1 MLFRY
6 DCRAVSPLAG
16 EAPEDEGCCGPRR
29 LERLKKL
36 SGSRLAETRSAQRL
50 CRELWEAF
58 PGAAGSGG
66 FVLEEDR
73 NGKPF
78 LLRSTLYVSLSH
90 SGGYAAAAV
99 ADVPLGIDL
108 QILRDISP
116 RVLKRLYSPEELRW
130 IGLAQGE
137 DVRER
142 AIRLWTMKEA
152 YGKLTGTGILG
163 ARAFCAGFD
172 SERLQREYSG
182 CRFLFPAAPE
192 GLLLTVCLE
201 EKEGRV
207 PAPSV

>member
-1 MLFRY
+1 MICRY

-16 EAPEDEGCCGPRR
+16 GVPEEEGCCGPRR

-36 SGSRLAETRSAQRL
+36 SGRRLAETRSAQRL
-50 CRELWEAF
+50 CRELWEGF

-78 LLRSTLYVSLSH
+78 LLRSSLFVSLSH

-108 QILRDISP
+108 QVLRDVSP
-116 RVLKRLYSPEELRW
+116 GVLKRLYSPEEVRW
-130 IGLAQGE
+130 IGLARE
-137 DVRER
+137 EEARER
-142 AIRLWTMKEA
+142 TIRLWTMKEA

-163 ARAFCAGFD
+163 AGAFCASFRGGQ
-172 SERLQREYSG
+172 LREAYPG

-201 EKEGRV
+201 EKAESA
-207 PAPSV
+207 PAPSA